1 MGKQGRSRRLFHTI
15 AALAMCCFMMPVEF
29 GSAQSSPV
37 RLEAETGTMYGHAKV
52 VSSGDRTW
60 VEGFQEAGDRVELT
74 VHIDQGGMYDISV
87 ILASADG
94 GHKENPLLV
103 DGERVASSIVEGKDF
118 QTSVLSYFYLTE
130 GDHILAL
137 DTSWGWIRVDALEI
151 QPSLPMP
158 ADLYDVSPVL
168 VTPDPSPEAQRMFAW
183 MCDIYGKK
191 IITGQNCDGG
201 MFGMENQ
208 AVWRATD
215 GAYPALLGLDMMDYS
230 PSRVERG
237 SQGKSVDHAIQYW
250 EKGGIVTF
258 CWHWNAP
265 SPYLKEERW
274 YSGFYTEYSTINL
287 KKIMDGEDPQGYE
300 LLMKD
305 LDAIAVQL
313 GRLRNAGVP
322 VLWRPLHE
330 ASGGWFWWGASGPEA
345 YKWLW
350 NLMFEK
356 FTGEYHLNNLIWVWN
371 GQHADWYPGD
381 ETVDIIGEDIY
392 PGERVYNSQSSK
404 FMDCLKYTSARKMIM
419 LSENGCVPDP
429 ELMFRD
435 GTVWSSY
442 CTWGGDFILKSSKFN
457 KPSEKY
463 TEVWLLKK
471 MYADERSVTR
481 DDIPDLKSGPQ
492 E

>member
-60 VEGFQEAGDRVELT
+60 VEGFQKAGDRVELT

-118 QTSVLSYFYLTE
+118 QTSVLSYIYLTE

-287 KKIMDGEDPQGYE
+287 KKIME
-300 LLMKD
+300 
-305 LDAIAVQL
+305 
-313 GRLRNAGVP
+313 
-322 VLWRPLHE
+322 
-330 ASGGWFWWGASGPEA
+330 
-345 YKWLW
+345 
-350 NLMFEK
+350 
-356 FTGEYHLNNLIWVWN
+356 
-371 GQHADWYPGD
+371 
-381 ETVDIIGEDIY
+381 
-392 PGERVYNSQSSK
+392 
-404 FMDCLKYTSARKMIM
+404 
-419 LSENGCVPDP
+419 
-429 ELMFRD
+429 
-435 GTVWSSY
+435 
-442 CTWGGDFILKSSKFN
+442 
-457 KPSEKY
+457 
-463 TEVWLLKK
+463 
-471 MYADERSVTR
+471 
-481 DDIPDLKSGPQ
+481 
-492 E
+492 

>member
-1 MGKQGRSRRLFHTI
+1 M
-15 AALAMCCFMMPVEF
+15 
-29 GSAQSSPV
+29 
-37 RLEAETGTMYGHAKV
+37 
-52 VSSGDRTW
+52 
-60 VEGFQEAGDRVELT
+60 
-74 VHIDQGGMYDISV
+74 
-87 ILASADG
+87 
-94 GHKENPLLV
+94 
-103 DGERVASSIVEGKDF
+103 
-118 QTSVLSYFYLTE
+118 
-130 GDHILAL
+130 
-137 DTSWGWIRVDALEI
+137 
-151 QPSLPMP
+151 
-158 ADLYDVSPVL
+158 
-168 VTPDPSPEAQRMFAW
+168 
-183 MCDIYGKK
+183 
-191 IITGQNCDGG
+191 
-201 MFGMENQ
+201 
-208 AVWRATD
+208 
-215 GAYPALLGLDMMDYS
+215 
-230 PSRVERG
+230 
-237 SQGKSVDHAIQYW
+237 
-250 EKGGIVTF
+250 
-258 CWHWNAP
+258 
-265 SPYLKEERW
+265 
-274 YSGFYTEYSTINL
+274 
-287 KKIMDGEDPQGYE
+287 
-300 LLMKD
+300 
-305 LDAIAVQL
+305 
-313 GRLRNAGVP
+313 
-322 VLWRPLHE
+322 LWRPLHE

>member
-1 MGKQGRSRRLFHTI
+1 MTSLSFWPVQTADTRKTRCLLTESGWR
-15 AALAMCCFMMPVEF
+15 AALSKA
-29 GSAQSSPV
+29 
-37 RLEAETGTMYGHAKV
+37 
-52 VSSGDRTW
+52 
-60 VEGFQEAGDRVELT
+60 
-74 VHIDQGGMYDISV
+74 
-87 ILASADG
+87 
-94 GHKENPLLV
+94 
-103 DGERVASSIVEGKDF
+103 
-118 QTSVLSYFYLTE
+118 SVLSYIYLTE

-208 AVWRATD
+208 AVWRATE

-313 GRLRNAGVP
+313 GRLRDAGVP

-381 ETVDIIGEDIY
+381 DTVDMIGEDIY
-392 PGERVYNSQSSK
+392 PEKRKKEIDAIADPKLRNNARFLWKLLDLAAQRSFGVDLEHAELKRKFGGKWVSGKFRFSLSS
-404 FMDCLKYTSARKMIM
+404 
-419 LSENGCVPDP
+419 SENGVAGVAVSNADVELSLDSMLRDSVNRTLIDP
-429 ELMFRD
+429 RVLVSVRGKHKISVKYFWADKESSTLMGVHQF
-435 GTVWSSY
+435 
-442 CTWGGDFILKSSKFN
+442 
-457 KPSEKY
+457 E
-463 TEVWLLKK
+463 
-471 MYADERSVTR
+471 
-481 DDIPDLKSGPQ
+481 
-492 E
+492 